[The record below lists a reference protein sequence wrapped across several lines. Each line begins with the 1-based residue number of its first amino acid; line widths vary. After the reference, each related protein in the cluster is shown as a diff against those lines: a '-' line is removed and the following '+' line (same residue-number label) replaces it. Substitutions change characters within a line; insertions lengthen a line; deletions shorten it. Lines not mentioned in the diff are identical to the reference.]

1 MATGLWSPPHV
12 HRTEL
17 LRPDPG
23 RDIGTARLSDPG
35 SHALPKGKKNSWG
48 WGQHPPRAPQSSPTL
63 CPFSGPPGKKGPSST
78 PAGFTPT
85 QALLLPHHHAKSAAA
100 TPPPRI
106 GCHSPD
112 STTRVPYP
120 SLAHPLPAPPGVRG
134 PARPMSTGAMPRSPP
149 SSPEASSTQAGL
161 GLPSPF
167 TGLHPILG
175 PS

>member
-1 MATGLWSPPHV
+1 MGQL
-12 HRTEL
+12 
-17 LRPDPG
+17 
-23 RDIGTARLSDPG
+23 G
-35 SHALPKGKKNSWG
+35 SQTLGA
-48 WGQHPPRAPQSSPTL
+48 TL
-63 CPFSGPPGKKGPSST
+63 CPRGKKTAGGGGSTPQGPLRAALLCVPSPAPPGRRAPPPLQQASPLPRLSSCLT
-78 PAGFTPT
+78 PMPN
-85 QALLLPHHHAKSAAA
+85 QQQQ
-100 TPPPRI
+100 PPPRI